1 MSSNIQQ
8 QQKKTTTTKQPSAAS
23 SSNADPIYESKV
35 MSTSI
40 QLKPQYL
47 NNVNIS
53 DIVLNV
59 LRQKVEGRCISDGYV
74 KPESVVILSRSL
86 GCMENQD
93 FAGNV
98 TYYLK
103 YKADI
108 CAPKAGQ
115 VIECII
121 DTHDETNSV
130 CYYGDEAT
138 SPVEIYL
145 FRDHYIGNV
154 EFANL
159 KKGNKIMVKV
169 LEPEI
174 SFGAEKVLVSAV
186 FIGRV

>member
-1 MSSNIQQ
+1 MSS
-8 QQKKTTTTKQPSAAS
+8 QQKKAGPIAK
-23 SSNADPIYESKV
+23 SNADPIYESKI

-40 QLKPQYL
+40 QLKPNYL

-59 LRQKVEGRCISDGYV
+59 LKQKVEGRCISDGYV
-74 KPESVVILSRSL
+74 KPESVTILSRSL
-86 GCMENQD
+86 GCMENHD

-98 TYYLK
+98 SYYLK
-103 YKADI
+103 YRADI
-108 CAPKAGQ
+108 CAPKPGQ
-115 VIECII
+115 LIECII

-130 CYYGDEAT
+130 CYYGDETT

-159 KKGNKIMVKV
+159 KKGNKILVKV

-174 SFGAEKVLVSAV
+174 SFGAEKVLVSAI
-186 FIGRV
+186 FINRI